1 MSSKSGSTTTETAL
15 PDWLQGP
22 VNRNIQRA
30 EDLQKLPF
38 MPYRGPE
45 VAAFN
50 DNQEAAFQNNN
61 DAARAFGFNAPTS
74 AVGGMPEATTY
85 ANGMKGYD
93 SNSIYDQALLDSKA
107 YDPVAWDKYQSL
119 FDSSA
124 PSSNFTSTTGGGGGG
139 GGGNNAI
146 DPNEVAL
153 QKLRDARANA
163 GNTPTPMQNYLDD
176 SQMSFSDPRKSPGHP
191 SNYNYTPTAPTQ
203 IYNTSGGTPFDN
215 PYVEAARSYEN
226 KNIGA
231 MDIHSGS
238 QLDQNLSNPIDKIMS
253 DYYAK
258 QAGK

>member
-139 GGGNNAI
+139 GGNNAI

-191 SNYNYTPTAPTQ
+191 SNYNYTPTAPVAP
-203 IYNTSGGTPFDN
+203 YSN
-215 PYVEAARSYEN
+215 PL
-226 KNIGA
+226 
-231 MDIHSGS
+231 
-238 QLDQNLSNPIDKIMS
+238 LDQKGATPTVPYSNSRLDSSGYTPTNVSKPIDQIMAE
-253 DYYAK
+253 YLAK